1 METSQG
7 RSENSRRSFW
17 TGRHWTLM
25 FIGDHG
31 KVITLKHFKGLV
43 VTGFIIAMAA
53 VAVAVGLYLFNRSI
67 TKENKQLESSVKN
80 LKKKLGTLRHDNEIL
95 MARLVLT
102 ESRVPGKQA
111 AVPNEQDDAI
121 FAGSI
126 EKKTVGQPAVK
137 APVEE
142 KNRAAVRQQG
152 NKPAQV
158 AVSGP
163 QLRVAIENFKVL
175 PVTGSR
181 NLHVQ
186 FKLKNTSAN
195 SQRVSGHA
203 IVILKGE
210 QVEQSRWL
218 SIPRIPLVD
227 GKPTG
232 SHRGYPF
239 GINYF
244 RTMKFTA
251 RTPSFPER
259 YKTASVY
266 VYTRAGKLLL
276 EQDFAV
282 NLPPSPADRKAGG
295 PASPDALLKVRKN
308 TEQ

>member
-7 RSENSRRSFW
+7 RSENSRRNFW

-53 VAVAVGLYLFNRSI
+53 
-67 TKENKQLESSVKN
+67 E
-80 LKKKLGTLRHDNEIL
+80 
-95 MARLVLT
+95 
-102 ESRVPGKQA
+102 
-111 AVPNEQDDAI
+111 DDAI

-276 EQDFAV
+276 EQDLRSTFIFFRMC
-282 NLPPSPADRKAGG
+282 LPARG
-295 PASPDALLKVRKN
+295 LKSC
-308 TEQ
+308 